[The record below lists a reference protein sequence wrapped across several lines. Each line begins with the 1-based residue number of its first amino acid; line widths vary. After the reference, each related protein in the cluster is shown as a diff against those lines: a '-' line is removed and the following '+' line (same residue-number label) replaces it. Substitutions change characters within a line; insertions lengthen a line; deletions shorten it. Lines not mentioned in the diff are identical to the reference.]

1 MEMAMKMKPMDDRVI
16 VTRLD
21 DAAEKSAGG
30 IIIPDT
36 AKEKP
41 QMGKVIAVGTDAPEG
56 RTPLQDLVKAG
67 DTVVFAKYGATEVK
81 ADGETYLI
89 LSRSDILAVVE

>member
-1 MEMAMKMKPMDDRVI
+1 MKVKPMDDRVI
-16 VTRLD
+16 VTRMD
-21 DAAEKSAGG
+21 DSVEKSAGG

-56 RTPLQDLVKAG
+56 RTPLQDLVKEG

-81 ADGETYLI
+81 VEGETFLI
-89 LSRSDILAVVE
+89 LGRSDILAIVG

>member
-1 MEMAMKMKPMDDRVI
+1 MKLQPMDDRVI
-16 VTRLD
+16 VERL
-21 DAAEKSAGG
+21 EESEQTSTGG

-41 QMGKVIAVGTDAPEG
+41 QMGTVIAVGSDSPEG
-56 RTPLQDLVKAG
+56 RPPLQDLVKEG

-81 ADGETYLI
+81 VEGVTYLI
-89 LSRSDILAVVE
+89 LGRSDILAIAK

>member
-1 MEMAMKMKPMDDRVI
+1 MKMKPMDDRVI